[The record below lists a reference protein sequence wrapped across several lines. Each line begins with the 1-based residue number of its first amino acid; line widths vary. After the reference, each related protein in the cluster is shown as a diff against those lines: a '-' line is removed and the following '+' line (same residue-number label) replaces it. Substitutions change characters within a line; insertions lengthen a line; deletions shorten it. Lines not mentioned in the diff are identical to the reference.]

1 MTLYILCRLKKTGT
15 VFANR
20 ALVISDNIE
29 TLTNEVKNWSGQI
42 ILNADIEEY
51 WEPYGQPSFL
61 YDIKVG
67 SGTVWHRMIIIDPKT
82 KTGQAVFDIPTG
94 HDADTWRITDEKG
107 SRYIFRSA
115 SAETEN
121 VSVSGNI
128 SAAVIAPEKPL
139 GIMRYRYGLERWDET
154 SHLDAVI
161 NELRCRR
168 S

>member
-1 MTLYILCRLKKTGT
+1 MGY
-15 VFANR
+15 
-20 ALVISDNIE
+20 E
-29 TLTNEVKNWSGQI
+29 I
-42 ILNADIEEY
+42 IKI
-51 WEPYGQPSFL
+51 
-61 YDIKVG
+61 
-67 SGTVWHRMIIIDPKT
+67 
-82 KTGQAVFDIPTG
+82 
-94 HDADTWRITDEKG
+94 DADTWRITDEKG
-107 SRYIFRSA
+107 SRYTFRSA

-139 GIMRYRYGLERWDET
+139 GIMRYRYGIERWDET